1 MFSEN
6 KLAKFFEMIK
16 KALMDIFSL
25 KQGTGNFRRKL
36 ASIDTFLIQWVPL
49 LLFLFALIYYGQ
61 YYRTGLNLAGE
72 GGTNAVLAMRLLEG
86 QRPIVD
92 TFLGYNLMWFYPIV
106 AIFHFFGPDY
116 IAMRIFFF
124 AICFLTAFLGYR
136 IVFECTSKAWLGL
149 FASVF
154 MVLVPGMIFRNYM
167 GFIATFSML
176 VLLKGYVLPARN
188 SNSQLLWMSGVGL
201 ALGLCFLIRIEP
213 TLLISVVWLGLA
225 FLYPLASEGDFRRRL
240 YLTLSG
246 TTMAAAM
253 VLITHIPFLIYS
265 EQAGFGK
272 EFRGQYTAFTKLL
285 YNELI
290 TEFIHIKE
298 TLDKPKE
305 LNQSLVSHSKN
316 DSFGSSA
323 APIIQIP
330 NQQSESVV
338 QEGKDGRLGRP
349 SLKHLGQI
357 ERPRERAFAV
367 MIYYPVFLSL
377 LLIVSASS
385 VLIFSIVKN
394 NKELKQSALIIFTSV
409 GCSLS
414 LFPQYFFFRPD
425 APHLSEFMVPYFPA
439 IAVSGYCL
447 WSFLKRNLLWTTRVS
462 IYLILVFCILIVPI
476 YMKAI
481 MPRESAGTIF
491 KTGKLA
497 NFKALNGVNVNVEEN
512 DLKQYEALRDFIL
525 QNSKGPDFLICY
537 PYSPTINFFTNR
549 RSYEF
554 NLYIDNATA
563 GSVFQS
569 QAIERIKQ
577 YAPPLIII
585 DNWPINKTEMSR
597 FMNWAKDLMNF
608 INAEYQLYG
617 VIKIGSRENFVYLK
631 NFE

>member
-1 MFSEN
+1 
-6 KLAKFFEMIK
+6 
-16 KALMDIFSL
+16 MDFDSL
-25 KQGTGNFRRKL
+25 KQRIGNFPRML
-36 ASIDTFLIQWVPL
+36 PALDTFLIKWASL

-61 YYRTGLNLAGE
+61 YFRTGLNLAGE

-106 AIFHFFGPDY
+106 AIFQFCGPDY
-116 IAMRIFFF
+116 IAMRVFFF
-124 AICFLTAFLGYR
+124 AICSLTAFLGYK
-136 IVFECTSKAWLGL
+136 IVFECTGKAWLSL
-149 FASVF
+149 FTSVF
-154 MVLVPGMIFRNYM
+154 MVLVPGMLFRNYM

-176 VLLKGYVLPARN
+176 LLLKGYVLPSETLKR
-188 SNSQLLWMSGVGL
+188 QFLWMTATGL
-201 ALGLCFLIRIEP
+201 GLGLCFLIRIEP
-213 TLLISVVWLGLA
+213 SLLISVVWFGLA
-225 FLYPLASEGDFRRRL
+225 FLYPFASGGDFLKRL

-246 TTMAAAM
+246 TTVAIAM
-253 VLITHIPFLIYS
+253 ILITHIPFLIYS

-272 EFRGQYTAFTKLL
+272 EFRDQYTDFTKLL

-290 TEFIHIKE
+290 TEIIHINE
-298 TLDKPKE
+298 TLDKPTE
-305 LNQSLVSHSKN
+305 IYPSHAFPSKN
-316 DSFGSSA
+316 YSNDSSA
-323 APIIQIP
+323 ASIDQIP
-330 NQQSESVV
+330 NKQSEPVV

-349 SLKHLGQI
+349 SLKHLGKI

-377 LLIVSASS
+377 LLILSASS
-385 VLIFSIVKN
+385 VLIFAVIKN
-394 NKELKQSALIIFTSV
+394 SKKLKQISLIIFTSV

-425 APHLSEFMVPYFPA
+425 PPHLSEFMVPYFPT

-447 WSFLKRNLLWTTRVS
+447 WSLLNRNLLWVTRVS
-462 IYLILVFCILIVPI
+462 IYFILIFCILIVPI

-512 DLKQYEALRDFIL
+512 DLKQYEDLRDLIL
-525 QNSKGPDFLICY
+525 QNSKESDFLICY

-563 GSVFQS
+563 GSLFQP
-569 QAIERIKQ
+569 QAIDRIKQ
-577 YAPPLIII
+577 YDPPIIVI
-585 DNWPINKTEMSR
+585 DNWPINKTETSR
-597 FMNWAKDLMNF
+597 FMNWAKELMNF
-608 INAEYQLYG
+608 INDEYQLHG
-617 VIKIGSRENFVYLK
+617 VFKIGSRENFVYLK
-631 NFE
+631 KNE